1 MSELEIKN
9 IIVDYTT
16 NGLTL
21 TEIMSKYHHKYDT
34 IVKILDANNI
44 PHGKSAR
51 KNGKPNDK
59 NKKSLPEN
67 VVNGIIK
74 TYVEEKKG
82 QMYCAK
88 KYNTTVYMVKKVL
101 RENNIKIR
109 NFSEATAASNKKRRK
124 YTINENYFSI
134 ESAEMAY
141 IMGFIAA
148 DGSISKRD
156 NTLKIGLSAIDY
168 DFLCDIAKRMG
179 SNKAVK
185 LFTNNKGFDCCEW
198 HCASEKIKKDLS
210 KYNIVPNKTFSFIF
224 PRNLNEKYWIDFIR
238 GYFDGDG
245 TICSCGNNAIRWSL
259 CSANDDILKIIVDF
273 FEREYNIP
281 RVKIQKRPP
290 NNNSHELYYIQYSTK
305 ATKQIY
311 KILYLKDSFFLP
323 RKKQKFDS
331 LILE

>member
-1 MSELEIKN
+1 
-9 IIVDYTT
+9 
-16 NGLTL
+16 
-21 TEIMSKYHHKYDT
+21 MSKYHHKYNT

-44 PHGKSAR
+44 PHSKNVKKS
-51 KNGKPNDK
+51 GKPNNK
-59 NKKSLPEN
+59 NKKNLSEN
-67 VVNGIIK
+67 IINGIIK
-74 TYVEEKKG
+74 TYKEEKRG

-109 NFSEATAASNKKRRK
+109 NFSEAATISNKKRRK
-124 YTINENYFSI
+124 YIINENYFSV
-134 ESAEMAY
+134 ESSEMAY

-168 DFLCDIAKRMG
+168 DFLCNIAKKMG
-179 SNKAVK
+179 SDKDVK

-198 HCASEKIKKDLS
+198 HCASEKIKNDLS
-210 KYNIVPNKTFSFIF
+210 KYNIVPNKTFSLTF
-224 PRNLNEKYWIDFIR
+224 PKNLSKEYWIDFIR

-245 TICSCGNNAIRWSL
+245 TVCSCGDNAIRWSL
-259 CSANDDILKIIVDF
+259 CSATDDILKVVVDF
-273 FEREYNIP
+273 FEKEYNIP

-290 NNNSHELYYIQYSTK
+290 SNNSHELYYIQYSTK

-311 KILYLKDSFFLP
+311 EILYPENAFFLS
-323 RKKQKFDS
+323 RKKQKFDN
-331 LILE
+331 LISE